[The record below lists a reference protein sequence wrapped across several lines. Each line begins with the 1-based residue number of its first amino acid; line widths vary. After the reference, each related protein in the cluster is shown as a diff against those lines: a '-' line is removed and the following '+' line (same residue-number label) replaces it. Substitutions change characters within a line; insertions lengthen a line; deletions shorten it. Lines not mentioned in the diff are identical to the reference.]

1 MNFKNAKCKMCEQFI
16 QTSGNTINLWYHL
29 QQKYPDIYAIEMITS
44 DTSDSSNVSQK
55 WKKNGNISKVL

>member
-1 MNFKNAKCKMCEQFI
+1 MQNEQFI

-44 DTSDSSNVSQK
+44 DISDSSNVS
-55 WKKNGNISKVL
+55 

>member
-1 MNFKNAKCKMCEQFI
+1 MQNEQFI

-55 WKKNGNISKVL
+55 WKKKTGIFLKFYNSMFW